1 MGKYPSWIVHITV
14 GVTNHIG
21 NRNGRICI
29 RNENLS
35 SFRHER
41 KKMNLSQNQ
50 KVQTVLGPISPK
62 SLGRTLMHEH
72 LAVGYSGWES
82 HTNRLRNSRAD
93 MRSICIDRIAEL
105 QDLGYQ
111 TLLDPCP
118 ADLGRDVEL
127 MVEVA
132 EATGFNII
140 CATGLY
146 REEGGGAAYWAHKA
160 QYEDV
165 EGVMEDLF
173 VSELTEG
180 IGSTGVRPGI
190 IKCGT
195 GLGGMSEYEA
205 KVFAAVAKTSVATGV
220 PVTTHT
226 DDGAVG
232 DIQQQVLT
240 QGDVPSNRIII
251 GHSCGT
257 TDTNYHMNI
266 ASGGSYLGFDRFGI
280 AALMPDE
287 DRADSMM
294 RLIMEGAGDRIV
306 VSHDSVWC
314 WKGEPF
320 PTYAMD
326 QLSEMM
332 EPTRFDREIIP
343 MLKDRGAT
351 EEQIEM
357 LVVDNPRRF
366 FSEETLKPLNS
377 GS

>member
-1 MGKYPSWIVHITV
+1 MI
-14 GVTNHIG
+14 
-21 NRNGRICI
+21 
-29 RNENLS
+29 NENLS

-41 KKMNLSQNQ
+41 KKMNLSQNLE
-50 KVQTVLGPISPK
+50 VQTVLGPIPVDK
-62 SLGRTLMHEH
+62 LGRTLMHEH
-72 LAVGYSGWES
+72 LSVGYSGWES

-93 MRSICIDRIAEL
+93 MRAICIDRIAEL

-127 MVEVA
+127 MLEVA
-132 EATGFNII
+132 EATGFNIV

-146 REEGGGAAYWAHKA
+146 REEGGGAAYWTHKA

-165 EGVMEDLF
+165 VGVMEEMF

-180 IGSTGVRPGI
+180 IGTTGVRPGI

-195 GLGGMSEYEA
+195 GHGGMSEYEA
-205 KVFAAVAKTSVATGV
+205 KVFAAVAKASVTTGA

-226 DDGAVG
+226 DDGTVG
-232 DIQQQVLT
+232 DVQQQVLT
-240 QGDVPSNRIII
+240 QGNVPSNRIII

-257 TDTNYHMNI
+257 TDTDYHMTI

-280 AALMPDE
+280 AALMSDE
-287 DRADSMM
+287 DRADSLM
-294 RLIMEGAGDRIV
+294 RLITQGAGDRIV

-351 EEQIEM
+351 EDQIEM

-366 FSEETLKPLNS
+366 FSGDPLKPLS
-377 GS
+377 LTS